1 MYPLIFDESG
11 GFFLAQ
17 VTALALVQIWR
28 LGREASRQELGNRPR
43 PAHDGLNLVLT
54 AFAVV
59 LGLVLLIAWV
69 AHPIILPNFA
79 GRGDFLV
86 PAIVFSVFVYVVF
99 VLGIRSSH
107 HTSGDASSPWLR
119 SLSMFA
125 GAVLVLAT
133 AELPLF
139 LHHYPQFVGHYGRW
153 LSLTISIALISIWEC
168 VRYRRRSVPSGLR

>member
-1 MYPLIFDESG
+1 MFDESG
-11 GFFLAQ
+11 RFFLAQ

-28 LGREASRQELGNRPR
+28 LGRQASRQELGNRPR

-54 AFAVV
+54 GLAVV

-79 GRGDFLV
+79 GPGDFLV
-86 PAIVFSVFVYVVF
+86 PAIAFSVFVYVVF

-107 HTSGDASSPWLR
+107 HTSGDTSSPWLR

-125 GAVLVLAT
+125 GAVLILAA

-139 LHHYPQFVGHYGRW
+139 LHHYPQASRHYGRW
-153 LSLTISIALISIWEC
+153 LSLLVCIALVTIWEC
-168 VRYRRRSVPSGLR
+168 VQYRRRSVS